1 MSTLVTA
8 STPDTP
14 SSSGRNRFKWFVRLC
29 IGAIALVGIPTIAFQ
44 GPSLISKG
52 ISNPYSGAY
61 AFIYLPLSF
70 AVWQAALV
78 LLYLSGRDTVGR
90 QLKNAAALV
99 ASYVVAA
106 SVAIALFWLFP
117 ARFY

>member
-1 MSTLVTA
+1 MSTLATTSA
-8 STPDTP
+8 PDTP

-29 IGAIALVGIPTIAFQ
+29 IGAIALVVIPTIALQ
-44 GPSLISKG
+44 GPSLILKG

-61 AFIYLPLSF
+61 AFIYLPISF

-78 LLYLSGRDTVGR
+78 LLYLSGRDTVLR
-90 QLKNAAALV
+90 QPKIATALV
-99 ASYVVAA
+99 ATYIVAA